1 MIVCSTK
8 FELFQL
14 QARNLQILET
24 TKLSLFLG
32 FEKKKGK
39 PGKINGHFDFFRGNV
54 NSATETSNLETFG
67 WKGPKHGTIFQKTKA
82 GPIPRAL
89 T

>member
-14 QARNLQILET
+14 QARNRQILET

-39 PGKINGHFDFFRGNV
+39 PGNGHFEPFRGNE

-67 WKGPKHGTIFQKTKA
+67 WKGPKHGTNFQKTKA